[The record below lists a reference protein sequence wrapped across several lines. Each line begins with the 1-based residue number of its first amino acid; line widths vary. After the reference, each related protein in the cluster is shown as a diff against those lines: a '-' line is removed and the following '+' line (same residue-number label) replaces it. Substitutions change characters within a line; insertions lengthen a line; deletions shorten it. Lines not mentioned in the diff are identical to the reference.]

1 MSAGPEK
8 ITDLNQTTEMIKL
21 IATFALCL
29 FAAGAS
35 RGQNYSDMLYRDWAG
50 LRAFA
55 QVNRNLTVEPEVV
68 FMGNSITEG
77 WFNYHP
83 DFFKKNNFAC
93 RGIGGQTSSEMLVR
107 FRQDVIELHPRVVAI
122 LAGTNDIAMNNGY
135 IALENTFQN
144 IVSMCELAKFNG
156 IKVLL
161 CSVTPAAYFNW
172 RPQVEPAKIIPKLNK
187 MLREY
192 AEATEG
198 VEWVDYFTPMVGED
212 KAMRAE
218 YSPEGSHPNGEGY
231 KVMERIVV
239 PAINKIQ
246 GTNKKY
252 FIYE

>member
-1 MSAGPEK
+1 MK
-8 ITDLNQTTEMIKL
+8 KL

-107 FRQDVIELHPRVVAI
+107 FRQDVIELHPRVVAL
-122 LAGTNDIAMNNGY
+122 LAGTNANAMNNRD
-135 IALENTFQN
+135 IARENTFQN

>member
-8 ITDLNQTTEMIKL
+8 ITDLNQTTEMKKL

-161 CSVTPAAYFNW
+161 CSMTPAAYFNW

>member
-1 MSAGPEK
+1 MK
-8 ITDLNQTTEMIKL
+8 KL

-198 VEWVDYFTPMVGED
+198 VEWVDYFPPMVGED

>member
-1 MSAGPEK
+1 MK
-8 ITDLNQTTEMIKL
+8 KL

-55 QVNRNLTVEPEVV
+55 QVNRNLTVENEVV

>member
-1 MSAGPEK
+1 MK
-8 ITDLNQTTEMIKL
+8 KL

-50 LRAFA
+50 LRAFV

>member
-1 MSAGPEK
+1 MK
-8 ITDLNQTTEMIKL
+8 KL
-21 IATFALCL
+21 IATFAHCL

-107 FRQDVIELHPRVVAI
+107 FRQDVIELRPRVVAI
-122 LAGTNDIAMNNGY
+122 LAGTNAIAMNNGY

>member
-1 MSAGPEK
+1 MK
-8 ITDLNQTTEMIKL
+8 KL

-246 GTNKKY
+246 GPNKKY

>member
-1 MSAGPEK
+1 M
-8 ITDLNQTTEMIKL
+8 TEMKKL

-107 FRQDVIELHPRVVAI
+107 FRQDVIELRPRVVAI

>member
-1 MSAGPEK
+1 MK
-8 ITDLNQTTEMIKL
+8 KL

-107 FRQDVIELHPRVVAI
+107 FRQDVIELHPRGVAI

>member
-1 MSAGPEK
+1 MK
-8 ITDLNQTTEMIKL
+8 KL

-135 IALENTFQN
+135 IAREHLFQYRRCAN
-144 IVSMCELAKFNG
+144 RHQRNQGAA
-156 IKVLL
+156 LL
-161 CSVTPAAYFNW
+161 RDPAAHFN
-172 RPQVEPAKIIPKLNK
+172 RRSQVEPRRSSRCLEQDVRSRRGDRR
-187 MLREY
+187 REV
-192 AEATEG
+192 G
-198 VEWVDYFTPMVGED
+198 RLLTPMVGED
-212 KAMRAE
+212 KAMRA
-218 YSPEGSHPNGEGY
+218 GIRL
-231 KVMERIVV
+231 KAATQRRR
-239 PAINKIQ
+239 
-246 GTNKKY
+246 GTR
-252 FIYE
+252 

>member
-1 MSAGPEK
+1 MK
-8 ITDLNQTTEMIKL
+8 KL

-172 RPQVEPAKIIPKLNK
+172 RPPVEPAKIIPKLNK

>member
-1 MSAGPEK
+1 MK
-8 ITDLNQTTEMIKL
+8 KL

-192 AEATEG
+192 AERPKAWSGSITLLRWWARTRPCAPSIRPKAATP
-198 VEWVDYFTPMVGED
+198 TA
-212 KAMRAE
+212 K
-218 YSPEGSHPNGEGY
+218 
-231 KVMERIVV
+231 
-239 PAINKIQ
+239 
-246 GTNKKY
+246 GTR
-252 FIYE
+252 

>member
-1 MSAGPEK
+1 MK
-8 ITDLNQTTEMIKL
+8 KL

-55 QVNRNLTVEPEVV
+55 QVNRNLTVESEVV

>member
-8 ITDLNQTTEMIKL
+8 ITDLNQTTEMKKL

-83 DFFKKNNFAC
+83 YFFKKNNFAC

>member
-1 MSAGPEK
+1 MK
-8 ITDLNQTTEMIKL
+8 KL

-239 PAINKIQ
+239 PALNKIQ
-246 GTNKKY
+246 GTTKTY
-252 FIYE
+252 FLYE

>member
-1 MSAGPEK
+1 MK
-8 ITDLNQTTEMIKL
+8 KL

>member
-1 MSAGPEK
+1 MK
-8 ITDLNQTTEMIKL
+8 KL

-107 FRQDVIELHPRVVAI
+107 FRQDVIELRPRVVAI

-135 IALENTFQN
+135 IALENPFQN

>member
-1 MSAGPEK
+1 MK
-8 ITDLNQTTEMIKL
+8 KL

-29 FAAGAS
+29 FAVGAS

>member
-1 MSAGPEK
+1 MK
-8 ITDLNQTTEMIKL
+8 KL

-107 FRQDVIELHPRVVAI
+107 FRQDVIELHPRVVAL

>member
-1 MSAGPEK
+1 MK
-8 ITDLNQTTEMIKL
+8 KL

-246 GTNKKY
+246 GTNTKY

>member
-1 MSAGPEK
+1 MK
-8 ITDLNQTTEMIKL
+8 KL

-135 IALENTFQN
+135 IALQNTFQN

>member
-8 ITDLNQTTEMIKL
+8 MTDLNQTTERKKL

-107 FRQDVIELHPRVVAI
+107 FRQDVIELRPRVVAI

-218 YSPEGSHPNGEGY
+218 YSPEGSHPNGEGD

>member
-1 MSAGPEK
+1 MK
-8 ITDLNQTTEMIKL
+8 KL

-107 FRQDVIELHPRVVAI
+107 FRQNVIELHPRVVAI

>member
-1 MSAGPEK
+1 MK
-8 ITDLNQTTEMIKL
+8 KL

-161 CSVTPAAYFNW
+161 CSVTPAAYFTG

>member
-1 MSAGPEK
+1 MK
-8 ITDLNQTTEMIKL
+8 KL
-21 IATFALCL
+21 IATFALCI

>member
-1 MSAGPEK
+1 MK
-8 ITDLNQTTEMIKL
+8 KL

-107 FRQDVIELHPRVVAI
+107 FRQDVIELRPRVVAI

-218 YSPEGSHPNGEGY
+218 DSPEGSHPNGEGY

>member
-1 MSAGPEK
+1 MK
-8 ITDLNQTTEMIKL
+8 KL

-156 IKVLL
+156 IRVVL
-161 CSVTPAAYFNW
+161 CSVLPCDRFSWRPEIKPAAA
-172 RPQVEPAKIIPKLNK
+172 VAELNT
-187 MLREY
+187 MLRQY
-192 AEATEG
+192 AAEHKIPY
-198 VEWVDYFTPMVGED
+198 VDYHAALDNGSGGLDARISRDGCHPTLYGYTLMEPMVV
-212 KAMRAE
+212 
-218 YSPEGSHPNGEGY
+218 EG
-231 KVMERIVV
+231 
-239 PAINKIQ
+239 INKALRTKQARYTTPIP
-246 GTNKKY
+246 N
-252 FIYE
+252 E

>member
-1 MSAGPEK
+1 MK
-8 ITDLNQTTEMIKL
+8 KL

-239 PAINKIQ
+239 PDINKIQ

>member
-1 MSAGPEK
+1 MK
-8 ITDLNQTTEMIKL
+8 KMIL
-21 IATFALCL
+21 LCALCL
-29 FAAGAS
+29 FGAGVVF
-35 RGQNYSDMLYRDWAG
+35 GQAYSDLLYRDWAG
-50 LRAFA
+50 LRAYA
-55 QVNRNLTVEPEVV
+55 QVNKTLGDVRPDVV

>member
-1 MSAGPEK
+1 MK
-8 ITDLNQTTEMIKL
+8 KL
-21 IATFALCL
+21 IETFALCL

>member
-1 MSAGPEK
+1 MK
-8 ITDLNQTTEMIKL
+8 KL

-239 PAINKIQ
+239 PALNKIQ

>member
-1 MSAGPEK
+1 MK
-8 ITDLNQTTEMIKL
+8 KL

-107 FRQDVIELHPRVVAI
+107 YRQDVIELHPRVVAI